1 MKTPLIERGFPFL
14 RKNSQK
20 SKSFSCN
27 FGKIGYSI
35 PQTNGETPDRRYFT
49 MGFESYRQGAFTRRL
64 ADLPDQ
70 PNMQAAEL
78 KTYFD
83 SSPEELR
90 QALNR
95 LCDALGEFSAAAKL
109 GYTASAGVPAQTV
122 QDAIENVQ
130 KQVRDASVGKLPSG
144 CVDGDKLAQDVRNR
158 LTAIEHAAESETNA
172 RTAADADLQSDMN
185 TVKTTL
191 TVKTECHFGT
201 YTGDGTEKRTISLG
215 YHPKAVLVFREGCYT
230 GYSSAIYGGLAS
242 EDVPLMYG
250 DSVGLGVT
258 ADGFQLLNSRNCALN
273 LSGYKYSFA
282 VFA

>member
-1 MKTPLIERGFPFL
+1 
-14 RKNSQK
+14 
-20 SKSFSCN
+20 
-27 FGKIGYSI
+27 
-35 PQTNGETPDRRYFT
+35 
-49 MGFESYRQGAFTRRL
+49 MGFESYRQGAFTKRL

-144 CVDGDKLAQDVRNR
+144 CVDGDKLAQDVRDRFTSIATSVNQEAAAR
-158 LTAIEHAAESETNA
+158 EKADTALQQNQVAMASTLALKAEV
-172 RTAADADLQSDMN
+172 TAAAY
-185 TVKTTL
+185 V
-191 TVKTECHFGT
+191 
-201 YTGDGTEKRTISLG
+201 GDGQTKRAFDLG
-215 YHPKAVLVFREGCYT
+215 FQPKAVILMREGHYT
-230 GYSSAIYGGLAS
+230 HYSNTIYGGIATQDKPIAYIDRNALAIT
-242 EDVPLMYG
+242 EN
-250 DSVGLGVT
+250 
-258 ADGFQLLNSRNCALN
+258 GFEVLQMAGCMLNQDTCSYTYVAF
-273 LSGYKYSFA
+273 K
-282 VFA
+282 

>member
-1 MKTPLIERGFPFL
+1 
-14 RKNSQK
+14 
-20 SKSFSCN
+20 
-27 FGKIGYSI
+27 
-35 PQTNGETPDRRYFT
+35 
-49 MGFESYRQGAFTRRL
+49 MGFESYRRGAFTKRL

-158 LTAIEHAAESETNA
+158 FTAIENSVQTEAATRSNMDATLQQSLEQAGQVLTCKAEI
-172 RTAADADLQSDMN
+172 TASHY
-185 TVKTTL
+185 V
-191 TVKTECHFGT
+191 
-201 YTGDGTEKRTISLG
+201 GDGQVNREIKLG
-215 YHPKAVLVFREGCYT
+215 YRPKAVLLFREGYYT
-230 GYSSAIYGGLAS
+230 SYGNAMYGGLATDGS
-242 EDVPLMYG
+242 PVMYG
-250 DSVGLGVT
+250 ERIALGIT
-258 ADGFQLLNSRNCALN
+258 DEGFEVLHNSSCAMNQNTCVYTYL
-273 LSGYKYSFA
+273 A
-282 VFA
+282 VK

>member
-1 MKTPLIERGFPFL
+1 
-14 RKNSQK
+14 
-20 SKSFSCN
+20 
-27 FGKIGYSI
+27 
-35 PQTNGETPDRRYFT
+35 
-49 MGFESYRQGAFTRRL
+49 MGFESYRQGTFTRRL

-158 LTAIEHAAESETNA
+158 FTAIENSVQVEAHTRSNM
-172 RTAADADLQSDMN
+172 D
-185 TVKTTL
+185 TTL
-191 TVKTECHFGT
+191 QQRLEQAGQVLTCKAEITASH
-201 YTGDGTEKRTISLG
+201 YIGDGQVNREIKLG
-215 YHPKAVLVFREGCYT
+215 YRPKAVLLFREGYYT
-230 GYSSAIYGGLAS
+230 SYGNAMYGGLATDGS
-242 EDVPLMYG
+242 PVMYG
-250 DSVGLGVT
+250 ERIALGIT
-258 ADGFQLLNSRNCALN
+258 DEG
-273 LSGYKYSFA
+273 FA
-282 VFA
+282 VLHNSSCAMNQNTCVYTYLAIK

>member
-1 MKTPLIERGFPFL
+1 
-14 RKNSQK
+14 
-20 SKSFSCN
+20 
-27 FGKIGYSI
+27 
-35 PQTNGETPDRRYFT
+35 
-49 MGFESYRQGAFTRRL
+49 MGFESYRQGAFTKRL

-144 CVDGDKLAQDVRNR
+144 CVDGDKLAQDVRDRFTSIATSVNQEAAAR
-158 LTAIEHAAESETNA
+158 EKADTALQQNQVAMASTLALKAEV
-172 RTAADADLQSDMN
+172 TAAAY
-185 TVKTTL
+185 V
-191 TVKTECHFGT
+191 
-201 YTGDGTEKRTISLG
+201 GDGQTKRAFNLG
-215 YHPKAVLVFREGCYT
+215 FQPKAVILMREGHYT
-230 GYSSAIYGGLAS
+230 HYSNTIYGGIATQDKPIAYIDRNALAIT
-242 EDVPLMYG
+242 EN
-250 DSVGLGVT
+250 
-258 ADGFQLLNSRNCALN
+258 GFEVLQMAGCMLNQDTCSYTYVAF
-273 LSGYKYSFA
+273 K
-282 VFA
+282 

>member
-1 MKTPLIERGFPFL
+1 
-14 RKNSQK
+14 
-20 SKSFSCN
+20 
-27 FGKIGYSI
+27 
-35 PQTNGETPDRRYFT
+35 
-49 MGFESYRQGAFTRRL
+49 MGFEANRQQVFSKRIV
-64 ADLPDQ
+64 DLPDQ
-70 PNMQAAEL
+70 PDMSARDL
-78 KTYFD
+78 KAYFD
-83 SSPEELR
+83 SSAEELR
-90 QALNR
+90 QSFNG
-95 LCDALGEFSAAAKL
+95 LCDALSDFSAAAKM
-109 GYTASAGVPAQTV
+109 GYHESAGVPAQTV
-122 QDAIENVQ
+122 QGAIENVQ

-172 RTAADADLQSDMN
+172 RTAADTDLQNDMN

-191 TVKTECHFGT
+191 TVKTACHFGT

-250 DSVGLGVT
+250 DSIGLGVT
-258 ADGFQLLNSRNCALN
+258 DDGFQVLNSRNCALN
-273 LSGYKYSFA
+273 LNGYKYSFA

>member
-1 MKTPLIERGFPFL
+1 
-14 RKNSQK
+14 
-20 SKSFSCN
+20 
-27 FGKIGYSI
+27 
-35 PQTNGETPDRRYFT
+35 
-49 MGFESYRQGAFTRRL
+49 MGFESYRQGAFTKRL

-158 LTAIEHAAESETNA
+158 FTAIENSVQTEAATRSNMDATLQQSLEQAGQVLTCKAEI
-172 RTAADADLQSDMN
+172 TASHY
-185 TVKTTL
+185 V
-191 TVKTECHFGT
+191 
-201 YTGDGTEKRTISLG
+201 GDGQVNREIKLG
-215 YHPKAVLVFREGCYT
+215 YRPKAVLLFREGYYT
-230 GYSSAIYGGLAS
+230 SYGNAMYGGLATDGS
-242 EDVPLMYG
+242 PVMYG
-250 DSVGLGVT
+250 ERIALGIT
-258 ADGFQLLNSRNCALN
+258 DEGFEVLHNSSCAMNQNTCVYTYL
-273 LSGYKYSFA
+273 A
-282 VFA
+282 VK

>member
-1 MKTPLIERGFPFL
+1 
-14 RKNSQK
+14 
-20 SKSFSCN
+20 
-27 FGKIGYSI
+27 
-35 PQTNGETPDRRYFT
+35 
-49 MGFESYRQGAFTRRL
+49 MGFESYRQGAFTKRL

-172 RTAADADLQSDMN
+172 RTAADTDLQSDMN

-191 TVKTECHFGT
+191 TVKTACHFGT

-230 GYSSAIYGGLAS
+230 GYSSAIYGGLATDGS
-242 EDVPLMYG
+242 PVMYG
-250 DSVGLGVT
+250 ERIALGIT
-258 ADGFQLLNSRNCALN
+258 DEG
-273 LSGYKYSFA
+273 FA
-282 VFA
+282 VLHNSSCAMNQNTCVYTYLAIK

>member
-1 MKTPLIERGFPFL
+1 
-14 RKNSQK
+14 
-20 SKSFSCN
+20 
-27 FGKIGYSI
+27 
-35 PQTNGETPDRRYFT
+35 
-49 MGFESYRQGAFTRRL
+49 MGFESYRQGAFTKRL

-90 QALNR
+90 QTLNR
-95 LCDALGEFSAAAKL
+95 LCDALGKFSAAAKL

-191 TVKTECHFGT
+191 TVKLRAILALIPAMEPKNVPSVWGIILRPCSCSARAATPATAAPFT
-201 YTGDGTEKRTISLG
+201 AVWRPRTCRS
-215 YHPKAVLVFREGCYT
+215 CT
-230 GYSSAIYGGLAS
+230 AIASVLAS
-242 EDVPLMYG
+242 PP
-250 DSVGLGVT
+250 T
-258 ADGFQLLNSRNCALN
+258 AFSCSIAATAP
-273 LSGYKYSFA
+273 SI
-282 VFA
+282 

>member
-1 MKTPLIERGFPFL
+1 
-14 RKNSQK
+14 
-20 SKSFSCN
+20 
-27 FGKIGYSI
+27 
-35 PQTNGETPDRRYFT
+35 
-49 MGFESYRQGAFTRRL
+49 MGFESYRQGAFTKRL

-144 CVDGDKLAQDVRNR
+144 CVDGDKLAQDVRDRFTSIATSVNQEAAAR
-158 LTAIEHAAESETNA
+158 EKADTALQQNQVAMASTLALKAEV
-172 RTAADADLQSDMN
+172 TAAAY
-185 TVKTTL
+185 V
-191 TVKTECHFGT
+191 
-201 YTGDGTEKRTISLG
+201 GDGQTKRAFDLG
-215 YHPKAVLVFREGCYT
+215 FQPKAVILMREGHYT
-230 GYSSAIYGGLAS
+230 HYSNTIYGGIATQDKPIAYSDRNALAIT
-242 EDVPLMYG
+242 EN
-250 DSVGLGVT
+250 
-258 ADGFQLLNSRNCALN
+258 GFEVLQMAGCMLNQDTCSYTYVAF
-273 LSGYKYSFA
+273 K
-282 VFA
+282 

>member
-1 MKTPLIERGFPFL
+1 
-14 RKNSQK
+14 
-20 SKSFSCN
+20 
-27 FGKIGYSI
+27 
-35 PQTNGETPDRRYFT
+35 
-49 MGFESYRQGAFTRRL
+49 MGFESYRQGTFTRRL

-172 RTAADADLQSDMN
+172 RTAADTDLQSDMN

-191 TVKTECHFGT
+191 TVKTACNFGT

-215 YHPKAVLVFREGCYT
+215 YRPRPC
-230 GYSSAIYGGLAS
+230 SCSARAATPATAAPFTAALRPRTCRLCMAIASALAS
-242 EDVPLMYG
+242 PPTAFSCSIAATVP
-250 DSVGLGVT
+250 SI
-258 ADGFQLLNSRNCALN
+258 
-273 LSGYKYSFA
+273 
-282 VFA
+282 

>member
-1 MKTPLIERGFPFL
+1 
-14 RKNSQK
+14 
-20 SKSFSCN
+20 
-27 FGKIGYSI
+27 
-35 PQTNGETPDRRYFT
+35 
-49 MGFESYRQGAFTRRL
+49 MGFEANRQKIFSKRII
-64 ADLPDQ
+64 DLPDQ
-70 PNMQAAEL
+70 PTMAANDL
-78 KTYFD
+78 KAYFN
-83 SSPEELR
+83 SSAEELR
-90 QALNR
+90 ESFNV

-109 GYTASAGVPAQTV
+109 GYTASAGVPAQTI

-172 RTAADADLQSDMN
+172 RTAADSDLQTDMN

-191 TVKTECHFGT
+191 TVKTACNFGT
-201 YTGDGTEKRTISLG
+201 YTGDGTEKRTITLG
-215 YHPKAVLVFREGCYT
+215 YHPKAVLVFRDGCYT

-242 EDVPLMYG
+242 ENVPLMYG

-258 ADGFQLLNSRNCALN
+258 ADGFQVLNSRNCALN
-273 LSGYKYSFA
+273 LNGYKYSFA

>member
-1 MKTPLIERGFPFL
+1 
-14 RKNSQK
+14 
-20 SKSFSCN
+20 
-27 FGKIGYSI
+27 
-35 PQTNGETPDRRYFT
+35 
-49 MGFESYRQGAFTRRL
+49 MGFESYRQGAFTKRL

-70 PNMQAAEL
+70 PDMSARDL
-78 KTYFD
+78 KAYFD
-83 SSPEELR
+83 SSAEELR
-90 QALNR
+90 QSFNELCNALSD
-95 LCDALGEFSAAAKL
+95 LSAAAKM
-109 GYTASAGVPAQTV
+109 GYRASAGVPAKTV

-130 KQVRDASVGKLPSG
+130 QQLRNASVGQLPSG

-172 RTAADADLQSDMN
+172 RTAVDADLQTDMN

-191 TVKTECHFGT
+191 TVKTACHFGT
-201 YTGDGTEKRTISLG
+201 YTGDGTEKRTITLG

-242 EDVPLMYG
+242 ENVPLMYG

>member
-1 MKTPLIERGFPFL
+1 
-14 RKNSQK
+14 
-20 SKSFSCN
+20 
-27 FGKIGYSI
+27 
-35 PQTNGETPDRRYFT
+35 
-49 MGFESYRQGAFTRRL
+49 MGFESYRQGAFTKRL

-109 GYTASAGVPAQTV
+109 GYTASAGVPAQTI

-144 CVDGDKLAQDVRNR
+144 CVDGDKLAQ
-158 LTAIEHAAESETNA
+158 SETNA
-172 RTAADADLQSDMN
+172 RTAADTDLQTDMN

-191 TVKTECHFGT
+191 TVKTACNFGT
-201 YTGDGTEKRTISLG
+201 YTGDGNEKRTISLG

>member
-1 MKTPLIERGFPFL
+1 
-14 RKNSQK
+14 
-20 SKSFSCN
+20 
-27 FGKIGYSI
+27 
-35 PQTNGETPDRRYFT
+35 
-49 MGFESYRQGAFTRRL
+49 MGFEANRQQVFSKRIV
-64 ADLPDQ
+64 DLPDQ
-70 PNMQAAEL
+70 PDMSARDL
-78 KTYFD
+78 KAYFD
-83 SSPEELR
+83 SSAEELR
-90 QALNR
+90 QSFNG
-95 LCDALGEFSAAAKL
+95 LCDALSDFSAAAKM

-130 KQVRDASVGKLPSG
+130 NQVRDAYVGKLPSG

-172 RTAADADLQSDMN
+172 RTAADTDLQNDMN

-191 TVKTECHFGT
+191 TVKTACHFGT

-250 DSVGLGVT
+250 DSIGLGVT
-258 ADGFQLLNSRNCALN
+258 DDGFQVLNSRNCALN
-273 LSGYKYSFA
+273 LNGYKYSFA

>member
-1 MKTPLIERGFPFL
+1 
-14 RKNSQK
+14 
-20 SKSFSCN
+20 
-27 FGKIGYSI
+27 
-35 PQTNGETPDRRYFT
+35 
-49 MGFESYRQGAFTRRL
+49 MGFESYRQGAFTKRL

-172 RTAADADLQSDMN
+172 RTAVDADLQTDMN

-191 TVKTECHFGT
+191 TVKTACHFGT

-230 GYSSAIYGGLAS
+230 GYSSAIYGGSAS

>member
-1 MKTPLIERGFPFL
+1 
-14 RKNSQK
+14 
-20 SKSFSCN
+20 
-27 FGKIGYSI
+27 
-35 PQTNGETPDRRYFT
+35 
-49 MGFESYRQGAFTRRL
+49 MGFESYRQGTFTKRL

-130 KQVRDASVGKLPSG
+130 KQVCDASVGKLPSG

-172 RTAADADLQSDMN
+172 RTAADTDLQTDMN

-191 TVKTECHFGT
+191 TVKTACNFGT

-215 YHPKAVLVFREGCYT
+215 YRPRPC
-230 GYSSAIYGGLAS
+230 SCSARAAT
-242 EDVPLMYG
+242 P
-250 DSVGLGVT
+250 VT
-258 ADGFQLLNSRNCALN
+258 AAPFT
-273 LSGYKYSFA
+273 A
-282 VFA
+282 VWRPRTCRSCTAIASASASPPTAFSCSTAATAPSI

>member
-1 MKTPLIERGFPFL
+1 
-14 RKNSQK
+14 
-20 SKSFSCN
+20 
-27 FGKIGYSI
+27 
-35 PQTNGETPDRRYFT
+35 
-49 MGFESYRQGAFTRRL
+49 MGFESYRQGTFTKRL

-144 CVDGDKLAQDVRNR
+144 CVDGDKLAQDVRDRFTSIATSVNQEAAAR
-158 LTAIEHAAESETNA
+158 EKADTALQQNQVAMASTLALKAEV
-172 RTAADADLQSDMN
+172 TAAAY
-185 TVKTTL
+185 V
-191 TVKTECHFGT
+191 
-201 YTGDGTEKRTISLG
+201 GDGQTKRAFNLG
-215 YHPKAVLVFREGCYT
+215 FQPKAVILMREGHYT
-230 GYSSAIYGGLAS
+230 HYSNTIYGGIATQ
-242 EDVPLMYG
+242 D
-250 DSVGLGVT
+250 
-258 ADGFQLLNSRNCALN
+258 F
-273 LSGYKYSFA
+273 FA
-282 VFA
+282 VFIPVSLPAPYPSRLLTSTAMHWLLPKTALKYFRWQAVC